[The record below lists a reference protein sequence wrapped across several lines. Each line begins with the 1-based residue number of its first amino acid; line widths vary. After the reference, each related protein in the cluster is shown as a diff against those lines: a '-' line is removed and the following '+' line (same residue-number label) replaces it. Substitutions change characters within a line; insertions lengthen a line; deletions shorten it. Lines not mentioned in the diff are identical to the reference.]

1 VNILLDNKF
10 YDFLNLK
17 CVKRRMRQSTQK
29 RRGVEETEVEKC
41 TQKTANLLRGIENE
55 TYSTNGNCKINILKA
70 C

>member
-1 VNILLDNKF
+1 VNILLNNKF

-17 CVKRRMRQSTQK
+17 YVKRRMRQSTQK
-29 RRGVEETEVEKC
+29 WRGVEETEVEKC
-41 TQKTANLLRGIENE
+41 TQITANLLKGIENE